1 MSQEEKLKWEEMAA
15 KDKQRY
21 LTEKSLYTGDWKV
34 QVKKAKKDSRAP
46 KRPPSAFL
54 FFSGAHRRPI
64 KEKNPGMCNTDVS
77 KELGRMWREMK
88 EEERK
93 PFVEREKEEREKYL
107 EDMVHYKKE
116 VAEEEA
122 REKEKKDEEQREFQ
136 EKVQKQMKKQ
146 EEYAAKG
153 GYDPTLYAGAYGVG
167 TTTAASGNDAAE
179 LSEASTAAA
188 TATAASA
195 AASANFYGYA
205 PYPQYWPLP
214 DGSNAVAA
222 QAYAAAYAYPAAQQ
236 VQVAPGQ
243 YQPLGALGAQ
253 AGFQGG
259 ALGAQVGFQGGAL
272 GPQAGFQGG
281 ALGLQAGFQGGAP
294 QVLGPT
300 GLPQTYQAAYAFP
313 SGDTA
318 ASPEEA
324 AAAEGQYDV

>member
-1 MSQEEKLKWEEMAA
+1 MSQEEKLKWDEMAA

-21 LTEKSLYTGDWKV
+21 LTEKALYTGDWKV

-54 FFSGAHRRPI
+54 FFSGDHRRPT

-77 KELGRMWREMK
+77 KELGRLWREMK
-88 EEERK
+88 EEEKK

-167 TTTAASGNDAAE
+167 ATAAASVNDAAE
-179 LSEASTAAA
+179 SSEASTAAA
-188 TATAASA
+188 ATAAAASA
-195 AASANFYGYA
+195 AAATAAASSNYYGYA
-205 PYPQYWPLP
+205 TYPQYWPLP
-214 DGSNAVAA
+214 DGSNAVAAQA

-243 YQPLGALGAQ
+243 YQPLGALGPQ
-253 AGFQGG
+253 A
-259 ALGAQVGFQGGAL
+259 GFQGGAL

>member
-21 LTEKSLYTGDWKV
+21 LTEKALYTGDWKV

-54 FFSGAHRRPI
+54 FFSGDHRRPT

-77 KELGRMWREMK
+77 KELGRLWRELK
-88 EEERK
+88 EEEKK

-153 GYDPTLYAGAYGVG
+153 GYDPTLYAGTYGVG
-167 TTTAASGNDAAE
+167 ATAAAAE
-179 LSEASTAAA
+179 SSEVSTAAAA
-188 TATAASA
+188 TATA
-195 AASANFYGYA
+195 SANYYGYA
-205 PYPQYWPLP
+205 TYPQYWPLP
-214 DGSNAVAA
+214 DGSNAVAAQA

-243 YQPLGALGAQ
+243 YQPL
-253 AGFQGG
+253 
-259 ALGAQVGFQGGAL
+259 GAL